1 MPNKQMNS
9 IKNEE
14 QYEALREKGMSK
26 EKAARIANSSN
37 TGKKGGKADKYE
49 NRTYE
54 ELYEKAME
62 IDLDGRSKM
71 NKYELIDALRN
82 H

>member
-1 MPNKQMNS
+1 LQILPIPEKR
-9 IKNEE
+9 EE
-14 QYEALREKGMSK
+14 NADKYE
-26 EKAARIANSSN
+26 
-37 TGKKGGKADKYE
+37 GGKADKYE